1 MWHQHLFE
9 DVPFDV
15 TLDDFSV
22 DLRHIW
28 LQLAQLGVPACG
40 MSFSLSAQML
50 LTVRESQ
57 TETCLPWK
65 IRLFSVII
73 DDYVHFRF
81 AGFEDDVVH
90 YGQNVRIKLCPFSES
105 AA

>member
-1 MWHQHLFE
+1 
-9 DVPFDV
+9 
-15 TLDDFSV
+15 
-22 DLRHIW
+22 
-28 LQLAQLGVPACG
+28 
-40 MSFSLSAQML
+40 ML

-57 TETCLPWK
+57 TETCLLWK

>member
-1 MWHQHLFE
+1 
-9 DVPFDV
+9 
-15 TLDDFSV
+15 
-22 DLRHIW
+22 
-28 LQLAQLGVPACG
+28 
-40 MSFSLSAQML
+40 ML

-57 TETCLPWK
+57 TE
-65 IRLFSVII
+65 IRLTLEILLFSVIV
-73 DDYVHFRF
+73 DDYGLVHFRF